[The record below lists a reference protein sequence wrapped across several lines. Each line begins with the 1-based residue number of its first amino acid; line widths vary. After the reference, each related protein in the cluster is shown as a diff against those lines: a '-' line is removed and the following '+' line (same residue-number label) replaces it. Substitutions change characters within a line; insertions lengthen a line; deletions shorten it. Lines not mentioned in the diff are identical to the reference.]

1 MVGREGQALPVDLSC
16 LQVKDPLYGVG
27 KDTDIGESREFAFR
41 LGCTHPVIDQS
52 LDDEDKGG

>member
-27 KDTDIGESREFAFR
+27 KDTDIGETREFPFR
-41 LGCTHPVIDQS
+41 LGCAHSVINQS
-52 LDDEDKGG
+52 LDDEDQGG